1 MSSVFSVN
9 LERAPTHLDPSKGY
23 SGYRKEGRGVPGRH
37 FTFLLLQ
44 PTSLI
49 FAGGA
54 HPVGSSMY
62 SMLASY
68 MHERTDIRALEGN
81 DIVI

>member
-1 MSSVFSVN
+1 MDI
-9 LERAPTHLDPSKGY
+9 ER
-23 SGYRKEGRGVPGRH
+23 RGEESRADILH
-37 FTFLLLQ
+37 SLLLQ
-44 PTSLI
+44 PTSLM

-68 MHERTDIRALEGN
+68 MHERTDTRALEGN